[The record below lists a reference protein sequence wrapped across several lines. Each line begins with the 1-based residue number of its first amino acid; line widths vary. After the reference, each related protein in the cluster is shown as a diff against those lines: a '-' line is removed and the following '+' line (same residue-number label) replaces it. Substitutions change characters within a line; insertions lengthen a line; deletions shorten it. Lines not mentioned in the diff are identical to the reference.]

1 MRGMRLAIINIVK
14 YNMNM
19 IIVSDDF
26 PEKGHQSYIF
36 VEQLVIALTDLG
48 VNVKVIA
55 PQSLTKGILRG
66 RERYPKRKTF
76 QTRKGC
82 TYEVFRPYYL
92 SAGSKGFIGKVYFH
106 NLRRAVEGVIKKIG
120 IGNIDVLYGH
130 FWHNANTLVNVAQ
143 KYKKPLFVA
152 CGEGD
157 NAIDELLEAIS
168 VSAKERLINA
178 VNGVISVSSENK
190 KRVIDYRLALPEN
203 IAVIPNAVDKSVFYQ
218 KDRLSLRQKLGI
230 SISDFVVC
238 FVGGFIDRK
247 GSNRLSAA
255 IAQLNDP
262 TIKSIFI
269 GKPWSYDDCT
279 PTCPGI
285 LVKEPIPHEVLPDYL
300 NASDVF
306 VLPTLNEGCCNAI
319 VEALSCGL
327 PVISSNLPF
336 NDDLLDQTNSIRID
350 PMNVEEI
357 KNAILCLKNDKE
369 LRGSLS
375 KGAIIKSE
383 SFSIEERAKI
393 ILEFINSKS

>member
-1 MRGMRLAIINIVK
+1 MNI
-14 YNMNM
+14 

-26 PEKGHQSYIF
+26 PEKGHQSYVF
-36 VEQLVIALTDLG
+36 VEQLVIALCDLG

-55 PQSLTKGILRG
+55 PQSLTKSILRG
-66 RERYPKRKTF
+66 RERNPKRKTV
-76 QTRKGC
+76 QTKKGG
-82 TYEVFRPYYL
+82 TYEVYRPYYL
-92 SAGSKGFIGKVYFH
+92 SAGSKGLLGKIYFH
-106 NLRRAVEGVIKKIG
+106 NLRRAVEGVINKIG
-120 IGNIDVLYGH
+120 IDNIDVLYGH
-130 FWHNANTLVNVAQ
+130 FWHNANTLVNVAR

-168 VSAKERLINA
+168 ASAKERLINA

-190 KRVIDYRLALPEN
+190 KRVIDYQLALPEN

-247 GSNRLSAA
+247 GSNRLSDA
-255 IAQLNDP
+255 ITQLNDP

-279 PTCPGI
+279 PNCPGI
-285 LVKEPIPHEVLPDYL
+285 LVKESLPHEMLPDYL

-319 VEALSCGL
+319 VEALSCGI

-357 KNAILCLKNDKE
+357 KDAILCLKNDKE
-369 LRGSLS
+369 LRDSLS
-375 KGAIIKSE
+375 KGSVTKSE
-383 SFSIEERAKI
+383 SFSIEERAKK

>member
-1 MRGMRLAIINIVK
+1 MNIV
-14 YNMNM
+14 
-19 IIVSDDF
+19 IVSDDF
-26 PEKGHQSYIF
+26 PEKGHQSYVF
-36 VEQLVIALTDLG
+36 VEQLVIALSDLG
-48 VNVKVIA
+48 INVKVIA

-66 RERYPKRKTF
+66 RERYPKRKTIR
-76 QTRKGC
+76 TKKGC

-92 SAGSKGFIGKVYFH
+92 SAGSKGLIGKVYFH
-106 NLRRAVEGVIKKIG
+106 NLRRAVEGVIKEIG
-120 IGNIDVLYGH
+120 ICNVDVLYGH

-143 KYKKPLFVA
+143 KYKKPLFCA

-157 NAIDELLEAIS
+157 NAIDELLDAIS

-190 KRVIDYRLALPEN
+190 KRVI
-203 IAVIPNAVDKSVFYQ
+203 VFYL

-230 SISDFVVC
+230 SSSDFVVC
-238 FVGGFIDRK
+238 FVGGFINRK
-247 GSNRLSAA
+247 GSNRLSDA
-255 IAQLNDP
+255 ITQLNDP
-262 TIKSIFI
+262 MIKSIFI

-279 PTCPGI
+279 PNCPGI
-285 LVKEPIPHEVLPDYL
+285 LIKESLPHEMLPDYL

-319 VEALSCGL
+319 VEALSCGI

-357 KNAILCLKNDKE
+357 KDAILRLKNDKE
-369 LRGSLS
+369 LRCRLS

-383 SFSIEERAKI
+383 SFSIEERAKK

>member
-1 MRGMRLAIINIVK
+1 
-14 YNMNM
+14 MNLV
-19 IIVSDDF
+19 IVSDDF
-26 PEKGHQSYIF
+26 PEKGHQSYVF
-36 VEQLVIALTDLG
+36 VEQLVIALSDLG

-76 QTRKGC
+76 QTKKGS

-92 SAGSKGFIGKVYFH
+92 SAGSKGFIGKVYFR

-120 IGNIDVLYGH
+120 ICNVDVMYGH

-168 VSAKERLINA
+168 ASAKERLINA

-279 PTCPGI
+279 PNCPGI
-285 LVKEPIPHEVLPDYL
+285 LVKESLPHEVLPDYL

-319 VEALSCGL
+319 VEALSCGI

-336 NDDLLDQTNSIRID
+336 NDDLLDRTNSIRID

-357 KNAILCLKNDKE
+357 KEAILCLKNDKE
-369 LRGSLS
+369 LRDSLS
-375 KGAIIKSE
+375 KGAVTRSK
-383 SFSIEERAKI
+383 SFSIEERAKK
-393 ILEFINSKS
+393 ILEFINIKS

>member
-1 MRGMRLAIINIVK
+1 MNIV
-14 YNMNM
+14 
-19 IIVSDDF
+19 IVSDDF
-26 PEKGHQSYIF
+26 PEKGHQSYVF
-36 VEQLVIALTDLG
+36 VEQLVIALSDLG
-48 VNVKVIA
+48 INVKVIA

-66 RERYPKRKTF
+66 RERYPKRKTLR
-76 QTRKGC
+76 TKKGC

-92 SAGSKGFIGKVYFH
+92 SAGSKGLIGKVYFH
-106 NLRRAVEGVIKKIG
+106 NLRRAVEGVIKEIG
-120 IGNIDVLYGH
+120 ICNVDVLYGH

-157 NAIDELLEAIS
+157 NAIDELLDAIS

-190 KRVIDYRLALPEN
+190 KRVIDYQLALPEN
-203 IAVIPNAVDKSVFYQ
+203 IVVIPNAVDKSVFYL

-230 SISDFVVC
+230 SSSDFVVC
-238 FVGGFIDRK
+238 FVGGFINRK
-247 GSNRLSAA
+247 GSNRLSDA
-255 IAQLNDP
+255 ITQLNDP
-262 TIKSIFI
+262 MIKSIFI

-279 PTCPGI
+279 PNCPGI
-285 LVKEPIPHEVLPDYL
+285 LIKESLPHEMLPDYL

-319 VEALSCGL
+319 VEALSCGI

-357 KNAILCLKNDKE
+357 KDAILRLKNDKE
-369 LRGSLS
+369 LRCRLS

-383 SFSIEERAKI
+383 SFSIEERAIK

>member
-1 MRGMRLAIINIVK
+1 MNI
-14 YNMNM
+14 

-26 PEKGHQSYIF
+26 PEKGHQSYVF
-36 VEQLVIALTDLG
+36 VEQLVIALCDLG

-55 PQSLTKGILRG
+55 PQSLTKSILRG

-76 QTRKGC
+76 QTKKGG
-82 TYEVFRPYYL
+82 TYEVYRPYYL
-92 SAGSKGFIGKVYFH
+92 SAGSKGLLGKIYFH
-106 NLRRAVEGVIKKIG
+106 NLRRAVEGVINKIG
-120 IGNIDVLYGH
+120 IDNIDVLYGH
-130 FWHNANTLVNVAQ
+130 FWHNANTLVNVAR

-168 VSAKERLINA
+168 ASAKERLINA

-190 KRVIDYRLALPEN
+190 KRVIDYQLALPEN

-247 GSNRLSAA
+247 GSNRLSDA
-255 IAQLNDP
+255 ITQLNDP
-262 TIKSIFI
+262 TIKSFFI
-269 GKPWSYDDCT
+269 GKPRSYDDCT
-279 PTCPGI
+279 PNCQGI
-285 LVKEPIPHEVLPDYL
+285 LVKEPLPHETLPDYL

-327 PVISSNLPF
+327 PVVSSNMPF

-357 KNAILCLKNDKE
+357 KDAILCLKNDKE
-369 LRGSLS
+369 MRDSLS
-375 KGAIIKSE
+375 KGAVTKSE
-383 SFSIEERAKI
+383 SFSIEERAKK